1 MSRNSGKTQRVARH
15 SRVRNKVSGT
25 AERPRLAVF
34 RSLKN
39 IYVQI
44 IDDQSG
50 NTIVSA
56 SSLEGQVKDK
66 NNVDSSGKM
75 NISVVV
81 GQVVAERAKEKG
93 IGLVVFDRGGY
104 KFHGRVKA
112 VAEGA
117 REEGLIF

>member
-1 MSRNSGKTQRVARH
+1 
-15 SRVRNKVSGT
+15 
-25 AERPRLAVF
+25 
-34 RSLKN
+34 
-39 IYVQI
+39 
-44 IDDQSG
+44 
-50 NTIVSA
+50 
-56 SSLEGQVKDK
+56 
-66 NNVDSSGKM
+66 M
-75 NISVVV
+75 NISVAV

>member
-39 IYVQI
+39 IYAQI

-56 SSLEGQVKDK
+56 SSLEDKVKDK
-66 NNVDSSGKM
+66 NIADSSGKL
-75 NISVVV
+75 NISVAV
-81 GQVVAERAKEKG
+81 GKVVAERAKVKG
-93 IGLVVFDRGGY
+93 HNALLLYFPVFSLQLDA
-104 KFHGRVKA
+104 HSALQVQSPA
-112 VAEGA
+112 
-117 REEGLIF
+117 

>member
-1 MSRNSGKTQRVARH
+1 MSQNSGKAQRVARH

-56 SSLEGQVKDK
+56 SSLEDKVKDK
-66 NNVDSSGKM
+66 NIADNSGKTS
-75 NISVVV
+75 ISVVV
-81 GQVVAERAKEKG
+81 GQVVAERAKRKG
-93 IGLVVFDRGGY
+93 IGTVVFDRGGY

>member
-1 MSRNSGKTQRVARH
+1 MSRNSGKAQRVARH

-39 IYVQI
+39 IYAQI

-56 SSLEGQVKDK
+56 SSLEDKVKDK
-66 NNVDSSGKM
+66 NIADSSGKM
-75 NISVVV
+75 NISVAV